1 MSSTNINTV
10 LSKNNSHPR
19 DTQIRFYEQGHKYTI
34 LHDPT
39 STYTSVTTW
48 IHSHFPKFDADAI
61 IETMMKGPRWAP
73 GHKYWGLTPL
83 QIKTS
88 WTNNGSS
95 VSEAGTNLHYEIE
108 CFMNNEV
115 IGFPYLH
122 ANLLEQYEQKEPS
135 SVAIE
140 WEYFIE
146 FIRDFPHL
154 KPYRTEWMIY
164 DEEIKIAGSVD
175 MIYENE
181 DGTLS
186 IYDWKRSKEIKANNW
201 FNKFAL
207 TDCIQHI
214 RDTNFWHY
222 ALQLNIYK
230 MILEKNYGKKV
241 KELFLVKLHPN
252 NETKSY
258 ELISLPILEKEV
270 TDLRDLRKQMFI
282 K

>member
-1 MSSTNINTV
+1 MNSANTNTV
-10 LSKNNSHPR
+10 LSNKNSHPW

-34 LHDPT
+34 LHDADT
-39 STYTSVTTW
+39 MYTSVTTW
-48 IHSHFPKFDADAI
+48 VHSHFPKFDADTI
-61 IETMMKGPRWAP
+61 IETMMKGPRWGP
-73 GHKYWGLTPL
+73 GHKYWGLTPSE
-83 QIKTS
+83 IKTT
-88 WTNNGSS
+88 WTTNSSS
-95 VSEAGTNLHYEIE
+95 VSQAGTNLHYEIE
-108 CFMNNEV
+108 CFMNNEFISV
-115 IGFPYLH
+115 PYLH
-122 ANLLEQYEQKEPS
+122 ANLLERYEQTES
-135 SVAIE
+135 SNEAIE

-154 KPYRTEWMIY
+154 KPYRTEWMIF

-186 IYDWKRSKEIKANNW
+186 IYDWKRSKEIKATNW

-207 TDCIQHI
+207 TECIRHI

-230 MILEKNYGKKV
+230 MILEKNYGKIV

-270 TDLRDLRKQMFI
+270 SDLRDFRKQMI
-282 K
+282 MK

>member
-1 MSSTNINTV
+1 MSLLNTKSNTV
-10 LSKNNSHPR
+10 LSKNNSHPMDSR
-19 DTQIRFYEQGHKYTI
+19 IQFHEIGHKYTI
-34 LHDPT
+34 LHDK
-39 STYTSVTTW
+39 SKYTSVTTW
-48 IHSHFPKFDADAI
+48 VHENFPKFDADAI
-61 IETMMKGPRWAP
+61 IKTMMEGKKWTP

-88 WTNNGSS
+88 WAENSTS

-108 CFMNNEV
+108 CFMNNGL

-122 ANLLEQYEQKEPS
+122 ANLLEHYPS
-135 SVAIE
+135 DPTTAIE
-140 WEYFIE
+140 WGYFIE

-154 KPYRTEWMIY
+154 KPYRTEWTIY

-175 MIYENE
+175 MIYENA

-186 IYDWKRSKEIKANNW
+186 IYDWKRSKEIKAMNW

-207 TDCIQHI
+207 TECIKHI
-214 RDTNFWHY
+214 CDTNYWHY

-230 MILEKNYGKKV
+230 TILEKNYGKTV

-252 NETKSY
+252 NDTKSY
-258 ELISLPILEKEV
+258 ELISLPILKKEIH
-270 TDLRDLRKQMFI
+270 DLMVMRKEI
-282 K
+282 ITK

>member
-1 MSSTNINTV
+1 MSSTNTV

-19 DTQIRFYEQGHKYTI
+19 DTQIRFYDKGHKYTI
-34 LHDPT
+34 LHDT
-39 STYTSVTTW
+39 DSTYTSVTTW

-61 IETMMKGPRWAP
+61 IETMMKGSRWAP
-73 GHKYWGLTPL
+73 GHKYWGQTLL

-88 WTNNGSS
+88 WSS
-95 VSEAGTNLHYEIE
+95 NSSAVSEAGTNLHYEIE
-108 CFMNNEV
+108 CFMNNES
-115 IGFPYLH
+115 IAFPYLH
-122 ANLLEQYEQKEPS
+122 ANLLEQYEQKES
-135 SVAIE
+135 SIE

-146 FIRDFPHL
+146 FICDFPHL

-186 IYDWKRSKEIKANNW
+186 IYDWKRSKEIKSNNW

-207 TDCIQHI
+207 TDCIRHI
-214 RDTNFWHY
+214 HDTNFWHY